1 MVQTPWRQPPLTQA
15 EADDLFML
23 MLADDTE
30 DAPWMVMGDL
40 QFWSAS
46 GFAHSLRNYAHEQGL
61 PWYVASMLPINYE
74 WPNAARKKTLAPDT
88 FVAFVPERSCTSYD
102 REAEGVFPP
111 FVLEVVSPSST
122 TRDELD
128 KRHAYHLLGAREYA
142 LFTPHEGKASTLEG
156 YRRNAAGEFEPW
168 PLDDQGRLWSE
179 VLGLRLVI
187 RGALLQA
194 ETPDGRL
201 LLTPEQAEEARQR
214 AEEARQRAEEARQR
228 AEEARQRAE
237 EARQRAED
245 ERQRAEDERQRAEEA
260 LSQAEDAANRL
271 RAELEQY
278 KRRNAGDV

>member
-1 MVQTPWRQPPLTQA
+1 MVHTPWRQPPLTQA

-61 PWYVASMLPINYE
+61 PWYVASMLPINYK

-88 FVAFVPERSCTSYD
+88 FVAFVPERSRTSYD

-142 LFTPHEGKASTLEG
+142 LFTPRDGMPSILEG

-201 LLTPEQAEEARQR
+201 LLTPEQAEEARARGEDARQR
-214 AEEARQRAEEARQR
+214 LEDARQRAEEARQR

-237 EARQRAED
+237 EA
-245 ERQRAEDERQRAEEA
+245 RQRAEEA

>member
-1 MVQTPWRQPPLTQA
+1 
-15 EADDLFML
+15 
-23 MLADDTE
+23 
-30 DAPWMVMGDL
+30 
-40 QFWSAS
+40 
-46 GFAHSLRNYAHEQGL
+46 
-61 PWYVASMLPINYE
+61 
-74 WPNAARKKTLAPDT
+74 
-88 FVAFVPERSCTSYD
+88 
-102 REAEGVFPP
+102 VFPP

-142 LFTPHEGKASTLEG
+142 LFTPRDGMPSILEG
-156 YRRNAAGEFEPW
+156 YRRNAAGQFESW

-201 LLTPEQAEEARQR
+201 LLTPEQAE
-214 AEEARQRAEEARQR
+214 
-228 AEEARQRAE
+228 
-237 EARQRAED
+237 
-245 ERQRAEDERQRAEEA
+245 DERQRAEEA